1 MKKYMICLYLFLAVS
16 VVCIAAGYA
25 ASRYQKVYDT
35 SAATTETT
43 IETETKERDR
53 EAANRELVKHQV
65 ENLNEYYLVSENGF
79 LMVFTRDQ
87 ESVCLYTHIPI
98 VDMPLSEQDRL
109 REGIWFPTMSELF
122 QYLET
127 YTS

>member
-1 MKKYMICLYLFLAVS
+1 MKKYMICLYLSLTVS

-25 ASRYQKVYDT
+25 AARYQKVNDT
-35 SAATTETT
+35 SAATAETA
-43 IETETKERDR
+43 IETETEDRDR

-98 VDMPLSEQDRL
+98 VEMPLSEQDKL

-122 QYLET
+122 QYLES